1 MLRGLC
7 KSAELGATHGH
18 GILAKGM
25 GCDSRSPIPHHWRC
39 LCNNRWHLVF
49 CELAQISKVSGA
61 KAQVEAWKARWELG
75 KDKFDE
81 LQAKNTELQGLVK
94 NLTMQIEEHAT
105 QAALRATSAKID
117 GVVHAIA
124 TANSDIQVYYKE
136 GGKSL
141 KAEPG
146 IFKINPPLSS
156 TEKSG

>member
-1 MLRGLC
+1 MDMAFWQKEWVVIAAGPFLTIGGACAITVGIWFFVNWLR
-7 KSAELGATHGH
+7 SQE
-18 GILAKGM
+18 
-25 GCDSRSPIPHHWRC
+25 
-39 LCNNRWHLVF
+39 
-49 CELAQISKVSGA
+49 VSGA